1 MKRNLLVA
9 ISLMALLG
17 IFFLIFNNLKANA
30 QVKNRPSA
38 NSSNSNQKIQSN
50 ASNRASNTYA
60 GNAFISNTGQFIDLP
75 KASGSEITP
84 IDEAGVSVIFPKG
97 YEIYDVAKMYSY
109 EAEDANRSFDT
120 RAHIHSLD
128 TDWGIDI
135 VICTSHNLT
144 FEQSLAKSRELIG
157 GDRGFKVLK
166 SGVKSTINGFDLVS
180 SNGIKGNQT
189 WTMDAFKTS
198 KGALIVVAIGFPQ
211 EMKKNQTAIQ
221 KLLQSIKLK

>member
-1 MKRNLLVA
+1 MKRNLVAA
-9 ISLMALLG
+9 ISLVGLLG
-17 IFFLIFNNLKANA
+17 IFFLMFNNHKANA

-38 NSSNSNQKIQSN
+38 NTSNSNQKMQGN
-50 ASNRASNTYA
+50 ASNRASNAYA

-75 KASGSEITP
+75 KASGSEITS
-84 IDEAGVSVIFPKG
+84 IDDAGVTVIFPKG
-97 YEIYDVAKMYSY
+97 FEIYDVAKMYSY

-144 FEQSLAKSRELIG
+144 FEQSHARSRELIG
-157 GDRGFKVLK
+157 GDRGLKVLK
-166 SGVKSTINGFDLVS
+166 SGVKSTINGFEVVS
-180 SNGIKGNQT
+180 SNGLKETQT
-189 WTMDAFKTS
+189 WTMDAFKTP
-198 KGALIVVAIGFPQ
+198 KGALVVVAIGFPQ
-211 EMKKNQTAIQ
+211 DMKKNQASIQ